1 MIVDGSRLQ
10 NDGLHL
16 TDLGNAKR
24 FVIQH
29 CLDVKLVS
37 GWGWLHWDG
46 MCWKKD
52 TTGAVSRKAKE
63 TILNIYREITRC
75 DSPQVREAL
84 AKHAVKSESETA
96 IRHAIEL
103 AKT

>member
-1 MIVDGSRLQ
+1 MEF
-10 NDGLHL
+10 NT

-29 CLDVKLVS
+29 CLDVKYVS

-52 TTGAVSRKAKE
+52 TTGVISRKAKE
-63 TILNIYREITRC
+63 TILSIYHEITRR
-75 DSPQVREAL
+75 REHFERRKIIMRCKL
-84 AKHAVKSESETA
+84 CHSE
-96 IRHAIEL
+96 IIESL
-103 AKT
+103 KEKTI